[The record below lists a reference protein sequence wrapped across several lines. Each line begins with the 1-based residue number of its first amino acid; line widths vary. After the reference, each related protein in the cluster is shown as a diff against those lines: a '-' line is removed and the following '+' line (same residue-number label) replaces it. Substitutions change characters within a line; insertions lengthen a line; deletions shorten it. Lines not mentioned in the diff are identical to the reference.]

1 MKSKA
6 LKIVSIAEEK
16 KVVEPVILDVR
27 KISTFCDFFVIVT
40 GTSQMHIRSIA
51 DAIEEEM
58 KKEGVR
64 CNHREGDYASRWVVL
79 DYASVVVHIF
89 DEEMR
94 SFYDLEHLW
103 ADASRLSKKA
113 KILNKRKE

>member
-16 KVVEPVILDVR
+16 KAVDPVILDVR
-27 KISTFCDFFVIVT
+27 KISTFCDFFVIIT

-51 DAIEEEM
+51 DGIEEEM
-58 KKEGVR
+58 KKHGVR
-64 CNHREGDYASRWVVL
+64 CNHREGDYESRWLVL

-94 SFYDLEHLW
+94 GFYDLEHLW
-103 ADASRLSKKA
+103 ADASRVA
-113 KILNKRKE
+113 KNSNKRKK